1 MERLIIKT
9 KFQDE
14 NEFYNYAKRNLQSL
28 INGYLPAS
36 RWKLVSNKKNAYKR
50 MNNFDCLVYYR
61 CVSMS
66 KKVKKVPFFVY
77 WLNLKKQGY
86 FTWPK
91 FEALLNED
99 SINEEIWNIVDDL
112 SKDPELNQEIRERLK
127 KTYNQ
132 TQEITHKNR
141 ISLRY
146 QKRGINQYI
155 IFNMLKDS
163 QNLLN
168 KIKNE
173 TIEFISRKKNTNWR
187 ELRRNKRSLQKVKPE
202 VLKWILLELEKEG
215 RLIIKTYPPSKRVHL
230 QSCKNH

>member
-9 KFQDE
+9 KFQNE
-14 NEFYNYAKRNLQSL
+14 NEFYNYAKRNLQAL
-28 INGYLPAS
+28 INGHLPAN
-36 RWKLVSNKKNAYKR
+36 RWKLASNKKNAYKR
-50 MNNFDCLVYYR
+50 VNSFDCLIYYR

-66 KKVKKVPFFVY
+66 RKVKKIPFFVY

-86 FTWPK
+86 FTRPRI
-91 FEALLNED
+91 EALLNED
-99 SINEEIWNIVDDL
+99 VINEEIWNIVEDL
-112 SKDPELNQEIRERLK
+112 SREPELNQEIRERLK

-132 TQEITHKNR
+132 TQEITYKNR

-146 QKRGINQYI
+146 QKRGINQHI
-155 IFNMLKDS
+155 IFNLLKES
-163 QNLLN
+163 QSLLN
-168 KIKNE
+168 KIRSE
-173 TIEFISRKKNTNWR
+173 TIEFIDREKRTNWR